1 MKARYS
7 VLLSTAA
14 SMALVSMP
22 AYAQEAA
29 PVDDASAEI
38 SDDAAADD
46 EGSIVVTGTRIRI
59 PNLENPEPTTS
70 IDQEFIQ
77 QRNFINVADAINDL
91 PQIRGS
97 VDPNGAQAGFGQGVN
112 FINNFGLGSNRTLT
126 LINGRRVVSSNL
138 PSVFS
143 AGGPGLQVDLNV
155 IPTAL
160 VERVDIVSTAGAPVY
175 GSDAISGTVNLI
187 LDDDYEGLSLNATS
201 GITEQGDNFFYR
213 LEGVYGTSFADGRG
227 NIQISSFYTETDGVL
242 QSQREFFVE
251 GLESRD
257 NSTDVNRVNPNLGV
271 NGGADDGIPADAFFR
286 FVRIA
291 QLANN
296 GVIFGGPIG
305 TSFGAP
311 AGSTV
316 FGFDSI
322 GNLVPFDVGTPIE
335 PARSTGGDGFQF
347 SDFGQLTSDLRRFG
361 VNVFANYDLT
371 DNINIFTELQYFD
384 ARADELVQQPTF
396 NAPFFG
402 GFSGALTF
410 QSDNPFLN
418 EQARGVL
425 DAANVD
431 SFTVSRAN
439 VGIADL
445 TGFSETEFL
454 RGVVGAR
461 GDFKLF
467 NNSWNWESSVTYGQ
481 AEITDNRTDINAQN
495 FINAVNVTTDA
506 DGNIVCDAMPAN
518 PVGGGGTPVADANC
532 VPFNFFGNNNTPE
545 AIAYVTNFS
554 QTRSVIEQVV
564 FNASV
569 GGALF
574 NLNGNS
580 VAVNVGYE
588 HRNEQAN
595 FVPSQFEQDGL
606 GRAVAIPEVEG
617 EFNLDEVFG
626 ELYVPL
632 ITPSNDSFIYKI
644 DAFARGRYVDNTVN
658 GGFFSWAVGGS
669 IAPVEDIEFRG
680 SFTRS
685 FRAPA
690 ITELFSPQGTAFSA
704 IPDLCEDGE
713 ITTGPNPAAREANC
727 TAFLAAFPNITR
739 PQQAQTATV
748 PILNGGN
755 PLLDNEEADSYT
767 FGAIIR
773 PRWIPN
779 LSITVDY
786 ININITQPIDTLG
799 AAAIVSACFDNDD
812 FDASD
817 PANGNAFCSLIQRD
831 ANGEVIAD
839 GANPG
844 VTTGFVN
851 GVAIDYEGLQGSISY
866 STGLEGLGLPGRLNF
881 GGDATV
887 VLFRQT
893 DITGIGATNTDGE
906 IGDPR
911 FAGQFRVN
919 YTNDDFRLGT
929 VINYTGREIFDN
941 TSRNPTPSDIREF
954 DTQERFVTVDL
965 NAAFITDDNF
975 TFNFSV
981 RNLFNRFGQEE
992 FGSVI
997 FVDDAFG
1004 RRYSVS
1010 VTKEF

>member
-1 MKARYS
+1 MNIKKS
-7 VLLSTAA
+7 VFFTTAA
-14 SMALVSMP
+14 TLALVSMP
-22 AYAQEAA
+22 ASAQEA
-29 PVDDASAEI
+29 PDSSEDVDSVEEDSKI
-38 SDDAAADD
+38 
-46 EGSIVVTGTRIRI
+46 GGITVTGTRIRV

-70 IDQEFIQ
+70 IDQDFIQ

-91 PQIRGS
+91 PQVRGS
-97 VDPNGAQAGFGQGVN
+97 VTPNGAQAGFGQGVN

-160 VERVDIVSTAGAPVY
+160 IERVDIISTAGAPVY
-175 GSDAISGTVNLI
+175 GSDAIAGTVNVI
-187 LDDDYEGLSLNATS
+187 LDDDYEGLSLNGTS
-201 GITEQGDNFFYR
+201 GITEEGDNFFYR
-213 LEGVYGTSFADGRG
+213 FEGVYGTNFADGRG
-227 NIQISSFYTETDGVL
+227 HIQFSSFYTETDGVL
-242 QSQREFFVE
+242 QSQRDFFVE

-257 NSTDVNRVNPNLGV
+257 NSSDVNRVNPGLGV
-271 NGGADDGIPADAFFR
+271 NGSATDGIPADAFFR

-291 QLANN
+291 QLSNN

-305 TSFGAP
+305 TGFGAA

-316 FGFDSI
+316 FGFNSTGD
-322 GNLVPFDVGTPIE
+322 LLPFDVGTPLE
-335 PARSTGGDGFQF
+335 PARATGGDGFQF

-361 VNVFANYDLT
+361 ANVFANYDLT
-371 DNINIFTELQYFD
+371 DKINIFTELQYFD
-384 ARADELVQQPTF
+384 SRADELVQQPTF

-402 GFSGALTF
+402 GFSSALTF
-410 QSDNPFLN
+410 QADNPFLN
-418 EQARGVL
+418 EQAQGVL
-425 DAANVD
+425 AANGVT

-454 RGVVGAR
+454 RGVVGAK

-467 NNSWNWESSVTYGQ
+467 KNDWNWEASATYGQ
-481 AEITDNRTDINAQN
+481 AEITDNRTGINAQN

-506 DGNIVCDAMPAN
+506 AGNIICDATPAT
-518 PVGGGGTPVADANC
+518 PVGGGGTPVVDAGC
-532 VPFNFFGNNNTPE
+532 VPFNFFGNQASPE
-545 AIAYVTNFS
+545 AIAYVTEET
-554 QTRSVIEQVV
+554 QTVSVIEQVV
-564 FNASV
+564 FTATL
-569 GGALF
+569 GGSLF
-574 NLNGNS
+574 DFNGNS
-580 VAVNVGYE
+580 VAVSLGYE

-595 FVPSQFEQDGL
+595 FVPSQFDQDGL
-606 GRAVAIPEVEG
+606 GRAVPIPEVDG
-617 EFNLDEVFG
+617 QFNLDEFFG
-626 ELYVPL
+626 ELYVPF
-632 ITPSNDSFIYKI
+632 ITPSNDTFIYKL

-658 GGFFSWAVGGS
+658 GGFFSWAAGGS
-669 IAPVEDIEFRG
+669 FAPVEDIEFRG
-680 SFTRS
+680 TFTRS

-690 ITELFSPQGTAFSA
+690 VTELFSPQGTAFA
-704 IPDLCEDGE
+704 AVPDICEAGE
-713 ITTGPNPAAREANC
+713 IGTGPNPTARTANC
-727 TAFLAAFPNITR
+727 MAFLAAFPDITR

-767 FGAIIR
+767 IGAIIR
-773 PRWIPN
+773 PRWIPR
-779 LSITVDY
+779 LSITLDY
-786 ININITQPIDTLG
+786 ININITQPIATLG
-799 AAAIVSACFDNDD
+799 TAAIVSACFDNDD
-812 FDASD
+812 FDLSD

-839 GANPG
+839 PANPG

-851 GVAIDYEGLQGSISY
+851 GVAIDYEGLQGSFSY
-866 STGLEGLGLPGRLNF
+866 STGLDGLGIPGRLNF
-881 GGDATV
+881 NGDATV

-893 DITGIGATNTDGE
+893 DITGIVPSNTDGE

-911 FAGQFRVN
+911 FAGQLRVS
-919 YTNDDFRLGT
+919 YSNDNFRLGT
-929 VINYTGREIFDN
+929 IVNYTGREIFDN

-965 NAAFITDDNF
+965 NASFTTDDDF

-992 FGSVI
+992 FGSVV
-997 FVDDAFG
+997 FLDDAFG

-1010 VTKEF
+1010 ITKTF

>member
-1 MKARYS
+1 MRLKSS
-7 VLLSTAA
+7 VLLSTVATFALTAA
-14 SMALVSMP
+14 PSF
-22 AYAQEAA
+22 AQEA
-29 PVDDASAEI
+29 PEDSEVVSEEDDAI
-38 SDDAAADD
+38 
-46 EGSIVVTGTRIRI
+46 GGITVTGTRIRV

-70 IDQEFIQ
+70 ITQEFIQ

-91 PQIRGS
+91 PQVRGS

-160 VERVDIVSTAGAPVY
+160 VKRVDIVSTAGAPVY

-187 LDDDYEGLSLNATS
+187 LDDEYEGLSLNATS
-201 GITEQGDNFFYR
+201 GISERGDNFFYR
-213 LEGVYGTSFADGRG
+213 FEGVWGDTFADGRG

-242 QSQREFFVE
+242 QSQRNFFTE
-251 GLESRD
+251 GIESRD

-271 NGGADDGIPADAFFR
+271 NGGPDDGIPADAFFR
-286 FVRIA
+286 NVRIA
-291 QLANN
+291 QLSNN

-305 TSFGAP
+305 VSFGAP
-311 AGSTV
+311 EGSTV
-316 FGFDSI
+316 FGFNSI
-322 GNLVPFDVGTPIE
+322 GDLLPFNVGTPIE
-335 PARSTGGDGFQF
+335 PARSTGGDGFRF

-361 VNVFANYDLT
+361 VNIFANYDVT
-371 DNINIFTELQYFD
+371 DKINVFTELQYYD

-402 GFSGALTF
+402 GFSSALTF
-410 QSDNPFLN
+410 QSDNPFLSD
-418 EQARGVL
+418 QARSVL
-425 DAANVD
+425 DANDVT

-461 GDFKLF
+461 GDFQLF
-467 NNSWNWESSVTYGQ
+467 SNNWTWEAAATYGQ
-481 AEITDNRTDINAQN
+481 AEVSDNRTGVNAQN

-506 DGNIVCDAMPAN
+506 AGNIICDADPDN
-518 PVGGGGTPVADANC
+518 PVGGGGSPIADPNC
-532 VPFNFFGNNNTPE
+532 VPFNFFGNQASPE
-545 AIAYVTNFS
+545 AIAYVTDQS
-554 QTRSVIEQVV
+554 ITRSVLEQVV
-564 FNASV
+564 FNVNVS
-569 GGALF
+569 GALF
-574 NLNGNS
+574 ELNGNS
-580 VAVNVGYE
+580 VAVSLGYE
-588 HRNEQAN
+588 HRNEQAS
-595 FVPSQFEQDGL
+595 FVPDQFDQQGL
-606 GRAVAIPEVEG
+606 GRAVAIPEVNG

-632 ITPSNDSFIYKI
+632 ITPSNDTFIYKL
-644 DAFARGRYVDNTVN
+644 DTFARGRYVDNTVN
-658 GGFFSWAVGGS
+658 GGFLSWAVGGS
-669 IAPVEDIEFRG
+669 FAPIEDIEFRG

-685 FRAPA
+685 FRSPA
-690 ITELFSPQGTAFSA
+690 ITELFSPQGTAFAA

-713 ITTGPNPAAREANC
+713 INTGPNPEARERNC
-727 TAFLAAFPNITR
+727 NAFLAAFPNITR

-773 PRWIPN
+773 PRWIPR
-779 LSITVDY
+779 LSLTLDY
-786 ININITQPIDTLG
+786 ININITQPIDDLG
-799 AAAIVSACFDNDD
+799 AAEIASACFDNDD
-812 FDASD
+812 FDLND
-817 PANGNAFCSLIQRD
+817 PANGNSFCSLIQRD

-851 GVAIDYEGLQGSISY
+851 GVAIDYEGLQGEISY
-866 STGLEGLGLPGRLNF
+866 NTPLDGIGLPGSLAIN
-881 GGDATV
+881 GVATV
-887 VLFRQT
+887 VLFRQV
-893 DITGIGATNTDGE
+893 DLTGIGPTNTDGQ

-911 FAGQFRVN
+911 YSGQLRLN
-919 YTNDDFRLGT
+919 YFNEDFGLGT

-941 TSRNPTPSDIREF
+941 TSRNPTPSDVREF

-965 NAAFITDDNF
+965 NASFTTDDNF
-975 TFNFSV
+975 RFNFSV
-981 RNLFNRFGQEE
+981 RNLFDRIGQEE
-992 FGSVI
+992 FGSVV
-997 FVDDAFG
+997 FLDDVFG
-1004 RRYSVS
+1004 RRYSIS
-1010 VTKEF
+1010 VTKDF